1 MFPWDFD
8 RHLDS
13 QHRKCKVCQWYLIN
27 DEMLQDHMELEHPT
41 VTVEL
46 VETEE
51 QVTRDS
57 VTLDTSC
64 QDHQV
69 KCKYCDRYFGNV
81 AECNMHIN
89 RRHKR
94 VKCPECGKHFVKQ
107 ADCDNHF

>member
-13 QHRKCKVCQWYLIN
+13 QHRKCKVCQQYLIN
-27 DEMLQDHMELEHPT
+27 DEMLQDHMELEHPA
-41 VTVEL
+41 VTDKP

-57 VTLDTSC
+57 ATLDTSP

-69 KCKYCDRYFGNV
+69 
-81 AECNMHIN
+81 
-89 RRHKR
+89 
-94 VKCPECGKHFVKQ
+94 
-107 ADCDNHF
+107 

>member
-27 DEMLQDHMELEHPT
+27 KEMLQDHMELKHPM
-41 VTVEL
+41 VAVEP

-57 VTLDTSC
+57 ATLDTSR
-64 QDHQV
+64 QD
-69 KCKYCDRYFGNV
+69 CR
-81 AECNMHIN
+81 
-89 RRHKR
+89 
-94 VKCPECGKHFVKQ
+94 
-107 ADCDNHF
+107 

>member
-13 QHRKCKVCQWYLIN
+13 QHRKCKVCQQYLIN
-27 DEMLQDHMELEHPT
+27 DEMLQDHMKLEHPM
-41 VTVEL
+41 VTDEPVK
-46 VETEE
+46 TKE

-57 VTLDTSC
+57 VTLDTSR

-69 KCKYCDRYFGNV
+69 KCKYCNRYFGSV
-81 AECNMHIN
+81 AKCNMHIN

-94 VKCPECGKHFVKQ
+94 VKCPECEKHL
-107 ADCDNHF
+107 

>member
-1 MFPWDFD
+1 MCMRLFMFPWDFD

-13 QHRKCKVCQWYLIN
+13 QHRKCKVCQQYLIN
-27 DEMLQDHMELEHPT
+27 EEMLQDRMELKHPM
-41 VTVEL
+41 VTAKP

-57 VTLDTSC
+57 ATLDTSR

-81 AECNMHIN
+81 AE
-89 RRHKR
+89 
-94 VKCPECGKHFVKQ
+94 
-107 ADCDNHF
+107 